1 MHQPVHKQKHGKT
14 MEKLQHKDHFAALQ
28 IWKINKHLTR
38 IHLPS
43 FGIIQVIH
51 HALKNRAS
59 QVPIHDFFLFSWP
72 SLHGI
77 SWNPKRPGTHINK
90 SYPQR
95 CVLFLA
101 CFLIYLWHSLAVSR
115 LGRAT
120 ASSSGSPLNIF
131 RIVHRRFKF
140 QMHNQALSQCSL
152 NPLSKHLGNDLG
164 KWVLRALRALLYS
177 SSTKIWMSFQL
188 IFPWLHRKIGW
199 KIFTIN
205 VLHLHWV
212 WAELSWLNHRNKIK

>member
-1 MHQPVHKQKHGKT
+1 MPK
-14 MEKLQHKDHFAALQ
+14 FA
-28 IWKINKHLTR
+28 
-38 IHLPS
+38 
-43 FGIIQVIH
+43 
-51 HALKNRAS
+51 
-59 QVPIHDFFLFSWP
+59 
-72 SLHGI
+72 
-77 SWNPKRPGTHINK
+77 WNIMKPQTTWTHSK
-90 SYPQR
+90 ESYPQK

-131 RIVHRRFKF
+131 RIIHRRFKF

-199 KIFTIN
+199 KIFTCIY
-205 VLHLHWV
+205 LRAASSLSLGR
-212 WAELSWLNHRNKIK
+212 AELTKSSK